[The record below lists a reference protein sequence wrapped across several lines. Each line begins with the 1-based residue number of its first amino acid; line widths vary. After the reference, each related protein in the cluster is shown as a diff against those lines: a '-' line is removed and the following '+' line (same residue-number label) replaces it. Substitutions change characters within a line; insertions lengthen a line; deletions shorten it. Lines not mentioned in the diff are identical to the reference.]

1 MCFHCEKKYA
11 FGHRSKNPK
20 SFKFKIMLEEDGV
33 SEPEFYHEDGHE
45 IETSTDIIINSM
57 AGVV

>member
-1 MCFHCEKKYA
+1 
-11 FGHRSKNPK
+11 
-20 SFKFKIMLEEDGV
+20 MLEEDGV